1 MQQILG
7 DKPVKQ
13 KNIDAFFNYGY
24 SCHEMKIFP
33 DVLGMKRKAR
43 EWVRAGW
50 EARKMELAHRLK
62 GY

>member
-1 MQQILG
+1 M
-7 DKPVKQ
+7 KQ
-13 KNIDAFFNYGY
+13 KNIDMYFEYGQDCY
-24 SCHEMKIFP
+24 DLRMLPNTF
-33 DVLGMKRKAR
+33 GMKRKAR